1 MTLPTVTVKLA
12 CGDGESVEM
21 QSDALVQMRCSLET
35 EIPHRRLFG
44 TARAKATI
52 ARTGYL
58 HGARDGIRAGIC
70 TGVRALGSLIEH
82 YVTALARAEDLLGT
96 VTSLE
101 REVKRELASLN
112 VGLEEA
118 FREHEEQFPGFERPN
133 QTEEG
138 EVRRDLEQ
146 AAEEME
152 AEGDSP

>member
-1 MTLPTVTVKLA
+1 M
-12 CGDGESVEM
+12 
-21 QSDALVQMRCSLET
+21 
-35 EIPHRRLFG
+35 
-44 TARAKATI
+44 
-52 ARTGYL
+52 
-58 HGARDGIRAGIC
+58 
-70 TGVRALGSLIEH
+70 GSWRKCAVIEH